1 MILVKT
7 PLRLSFFGGGSDLA
21 AYYNQQPGFCLST
34 TIDQYMHTAVCETSY
49 PGIRLVYS
57 EIEHVDKV
65 GDLKH
70 DRVREALKMM
80 GVKSNIEIS
89 SYAQIPTKGT
99 GLGSSSTYTVGLLNA
114 LARLKDV
121 PITKYDLAEAACD
134 IEISKCNEPI
144 GKQDQYAAAFGGF
157 NSYTFTP
164 EHVDVSPVT
173 ISGDVLHQLNNNLL
187 LFYTGVKRNAS
198 DILSEQSVNMKSDSY
213 MVDKVQRMISYGR
226 QALKSLY
233 AGKVDDFGYLL
244 GQAWALKKGLS
255 SNITN
260 SSIDEWY
267 WEALTYGALGG
278 KIAGAGGGGFL
289 LLYVPLAK
297 QYKVIQRMEQMGLKH
312 FKFNFTDNGSEVVY
326 DNR

>member
-34 TIDQYMHTAVCETSY
+34 TIDQYMYTAVCETSY

-57 EIEHVDKV
+57 EIEQVEKLSE
-65 GDLKH
+65 LKH

-80 GVKSNIEIS
+80 KVKSNIEIS

-114 LARLKDV
+114 LATLKDV
-121 PITKYDLAEAACD
+121 PMTKYDLAEAACD
-134 IEISKCNEPI
+134 IEINKCNEPI

-164 EHVDVSPVT
+164 EHVDVSPVV
-173 ISGDVLHQLNNNLL
+173 ISGSVLHQLNNNLL

-198 DILSEQSVNMKSDSY
+198 DILSEQSNNMKSQSD
-213 MVDKVQRMISYGR
+213 MVDRVQGMITLG
-226 QALKSLY
+226 QLALKSLY
-233 AGKVDDFGYLL
+233 QGDVDDFGSLL
-244 GQAWALKKGLS
+244 GQAWNLKKSLS

-289 LLYVPLAK
+289 LLYVPYAK
-297 QYKVIQRMEQMGLKH
+297 QTNVIQAMERCGLTH
-312 FKFNFTDNGSEVVY
+312 FKFRFSESGSEIVY
-326 DNR
+326 NN